1 MLRINEIAVD
11 VGASV
16 ETIRNE
22 AAKIIGVNYDDFT
35 EFEISRESIDS
46 RKKNNIKIISS
57 MGTGRKLNP
66 LKLTIT
72 DIRKTSYDP
81 IAKILRKM
89 IKDEKITKKIPVV
102 TSTEQSIK
110 TNSKTIGSTPFVP
123 GVAGL
128 MMASY
133 VINDMIGEKLC

>member
-46 RKKNNIKIISS
+46 RKKNNIKMIYSVDVELESGEEDIAARFPINKVMFKELNEHLSAKCTFDTRCKLS
-57 MGTGRKLNP
+57 VRKCSCTAFTELN
-66 LKLTIT
+66 I
-72 DIRKTSYDP
+72 
-81 IAKILRKM
+81 
-89 IKDEKITKKIPVV
+89 
-102 TSTEQSIK
+102 
-110 TNSKTIGSTPFVP
+110 
-123 GVAGL
+123 
-128 MMASY
+128 
-133 VINDMIGEKLC
+133 

>member
-46 RKKNNIKIISS
+46 RKKNNIKMIYSVDVELESGEEVIAARFPINKVMFKERYKYEIPPVKRTSS
-57 MGTGRKLNP
+57 LRPVIVGFGPAGMLCGLILAKCGLCPRGCGGTP
-66 LKLTIT
+66 LCGWDL
-72 DIRKTSYDP
+72 
-81 IAKILRKM
+81 
-89 IKDEKITKKIPVV
+89 
-102 TSTEQSIK
+102 
-110 TNSKTIGSTPFVP
+110 
-123 GVAGL
+123 
-128 MMASY
+128 
-133 VINDMIGEKLC
+133 